1 MSAPARAPRL
11 AGKRAL
17 ILGAGS
23 VGTGIGNGR
32 AMAILFAREGAQVA
46 CVDHRLDSAEE
57 TTAMIAAEGGQSF
70 ALAADV
76 TREEEIARVVQA
88 TRAAFG
94 RIDILVNNVGG
105 SVPGGP
111 EELTPEAWHAQFH
124 HNLHYVHLSTRAVLP
139 LMVRQGGGAIV
150 NLSSVAAHRN
160 IGPDLMA
167 YAASKAGV
175 TALSR
180 MIAVRY
186 APAGIRCN
194 VVTPGLMHTPLVE
207 ARLAGQRTGG
217 DVAAIVAKRNAQPP
231 MGRMGDA
238 WDVAY
243 AALYLASDEAKY
255 VTGAEIIVD
264 GGLTLKSP

>member
-1 MSAPARAPRL
+1 MAGRL
-11 AGKRAL
+11 EGKRAL

-23 VGTGIGNGR
+23 VGVGVGNGR
-32 AMAILFAREGAQVA
+32 AMAILFAREGAQIA
-46 CVDHRLDSAEE
+46 CVDHRLEAAEE
-57 TTAMIAAEGGQSF
+57 TTGMIAAEGGQAF
-70 ALAADV
+70 AMAADV
-76 TREEEIARVVQA
+76 TQESEIARIVQA
-88 TRAAFG
+88 TLAAFG

-139 LMVRQGGGAIV
+139 LMVKQGGGAIV
-150 NLSSVAAHRN
+150 NLASVAALRH
-160 IGPDLMA
+160 IGSDLMA
-167 YAASKAGV
+167 YAASKSGV
-175 TALSR
+175 MALSR

-186 APAGIRCN
+186 APHGVRCN
-194 VVTPGLMHTPLVE
+194 VVVPGLMHTPLVE
-207 ARLAGQRTGG
+207 ARLAGQRSGG

-255 VTGAEIIVD
+255 VTGAEIVVD
-264 GGLTLKSP
+264 GGLTLRTP